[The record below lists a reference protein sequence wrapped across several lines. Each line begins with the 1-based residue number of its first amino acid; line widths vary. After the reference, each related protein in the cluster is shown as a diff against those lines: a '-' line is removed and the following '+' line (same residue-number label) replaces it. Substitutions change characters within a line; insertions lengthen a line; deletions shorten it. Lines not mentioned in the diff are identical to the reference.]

1 VAKIKGDFKI
11 ISKDTIK
18 DILKDIT
25 DDEKNVLLRLYIFE
39 KIWKGIEEKH
49 MDLGMILQTE
59 INSAMIS
66 NKNHDCDNGFLECNV
81 TKFESAL
88 VEKGYEPLGICKN
101 VPFKPDYAIY
111 SVAFCYKCNGDVYW
125 CHLTEVMWY
134 SLLNQIYGNKRADA
148 IISDIMGY

>member
-1 VAKIKGDFKI
+1 
-11 ISKDTIK
+11 
-18 DILKDIT
+18 
-25 DDEKNVLLRLYIFE
+25 
-39 KIWKGIEEKH
+39 

-66 NKNHDCDNGFLECNV
+66 FKNHDSDNGFLECDV

-88 VEKGYEPLGICKN
+88 VKRGYEPLGICKN

-111 SVAFCYKCNGDVYW
+111 SVAFCYKYNGDVYW

-134 SLLNQIYGNKRADA
+134 SLLNQIYGNKKADA
-148 IISDIMGY
+148 IISNIMGY